1 MSAPKVKHVAPYP
14 IAIRI
19 MKAEGQPPLLG
30 NIVKITEFGF
40 LMKVDG
46 SQLYKV
52 GDECKVSFE
61 LPAIHQVITT
71 DTKVMKTYD
80 GYEISGT
87 KSKVKI
93 NTIEMHF
100 KTLSGE
106 HRKHLENYLVQ
117 SGQKKR

>member
-14 IAIRI
+14 ISIRI
-19 MKAEGQPPLLG
+19 VKAEGQPPLIG
-30 NIVKITEFGF
+30 SIVKLTEFGF

-46 SQLYKV
+46 SQLYTV
-52 GDECKVSFE
+52 GAEYKVSFE
-61 LPAIHQVITT
+61 LPAIHQVVTT

-80 GYEISGT
+80 GYEVSV
-87 KSKVKI
+87 KAKVKI

-100 KTLSGE
+100 KSLSAE
-106 HRKHLENYLVQ
+106 QRTHLENYLVQ